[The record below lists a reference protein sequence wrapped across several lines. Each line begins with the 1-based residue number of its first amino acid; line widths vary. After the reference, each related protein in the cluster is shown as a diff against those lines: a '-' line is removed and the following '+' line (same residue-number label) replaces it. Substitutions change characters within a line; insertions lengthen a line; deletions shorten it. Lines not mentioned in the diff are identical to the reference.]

1 MRHAILPSMCAVAVA
16 ASCSPT
22 LAQQAA
28 PAAAASPAY
37 LNTERGLRV
46 KTLEGRE
53 ISPSL
58 MKGMRPEE
66 QITKRTPGVPTRPS
80 VLLQHEG
87 GTSAPGL
94 EWFAARPLKMMPYLD
109 SSYVF
114 GNTCAEPN
122 AWIREDMIS
131 TGAQKLK
138 TALSRYGIT
147 YSAQFGF
154 NYTGLTGGGLNG
166 KTDFPSYNG
175 SLLTNITIF
184 RNHSTGSGLYLA
196 SEFDF
201 GNGFDFNEGSKGPK
215 TTLGSLQ
222 NPTSSFQ
229 GPDPHLSNLSL
240 AWVGAGGKLLLMAGQ
255 LDTTNY
261 MDHNAYA
268 NSHNNNLTNS
278 VFGNNPVLPLTD
290 NSLGF
295 HFAWQPTTSFYVM
308 GATAANNMA
317 QNHNPF
323 RNLNSDNWTN
333 VLEFGYVAED
343 FCSMGRRVPPPALFH
358 HQQR

>member
-16 ASCSPT
+16 ASCSPA

-28 PAAAASPAY
+28 LAAAVSPAY

-94 EWFAARPLKMMPYLD
+94 EWFAAKPLKMMPYLD

-166 KTDFPSYNG
+166 KRISP
-175 SLLTNITIF
+175 
-184 RNHSTGSGLYLA
+184 
-196 SEFDF
+196 
-201 GNGFDFNEGSKGPK
+201 
-215 TTLGSLQ
+215 
-222 NPTSSFQ
+222 PT
-229 GPDPHLSNLSL
+229 
-240 AWVGAGGKLLLMAGQ
+240 M
-255 LDTTNY
+255 
-261 MDHNAYA
+261 
-268 NSHNNNLTNS
+268 
-278 VFGNNPVLPLTD
+278 
-290 NSLGF
+290 
-295 HFAWQPTTSFYVM
+295 
-308 GATAANNMA
+308 
-317 QNHNPF
+317 
-323 RNLNSDNWTN
+323 
-333 VLEFGYVAED
+333 
-343 FCSMGRRVPPPALFH
+343 VPC
-358 HQQR
+358 

>member
-1 MRHAILPSMCAVAVA
+1 
-16 ASCSPT
+16 
-22 LAQQAA
+22 
-28 PAAAASPAY
+28 
-37 LNTERGLRV
+37 
-46 KTLEGRE
+46 
-53 ISPSL
+53 
-58 MKGMRPEE
+58 
-66 QITKRTPGVPTRPS
+66 
-80 VLLQHEG
+80 
-87 GTSAPGL
+87 
-94 EWFAARPLKMMPYLD
+94 MMPYLD

-215 TTLGSLQ
+215 PRWAPSRT
-222 NPTSSFQ
+222 
-229 GPDPHLSNLSL
+229 
-240 AWVGAGGKLLLMAGQ
+240 
-255 LDTTNY
+255 
-261 MDHNAYA
+261 
-268 NSHNNNLTNS
+268 
-278 VFGNNPVLPLTD
+278 
-290 NSLGF
+290 
-295 HFAWQPTTSFYVM
+295 
-308 GATAANNMA
+308 
-317 QNHNPF
+317 
-323 RNLNSDNWTN
+323 
-333 VLEFGYVAED
+333 
-343 FCSMGRRVPPPALFH
+343 PPAPS
-358 HQQR
+358 RARTPT

>member
-1 MRHAILPSMCAVAVA
+1 MLPTLCAAAVVT
-16 ASCSPT
+16 SCNPV
-22 LAQQAA
+22 LAQQV
-28 PAAAASPAY
+28 PPVTTTPPY

-46 KTLEGRE
+46 KALEGRE

-58 MKGMRPEE
+58 LKGMRPEE

-87 GTSAPGL
+87 RPSTPGI
-94 EWFAARPLKMMPYLD
+94 EWFAAKPLKMMPYLD

-131 TGAQKLK
+131 TGAQKIK

-184 RNHSTGSGLYLA
+184 RNNSTGSGLYLA

-201 GNGFDFNEGSKGPK
+201 GNGFDFNEGNKGPA
-215 TTLGSLQ
+215 TTLGSL
-222 NPTSSFQ
+222 
-229 GPDPHLSNLSL
+229 
-240 AWVGAGGKLLLMAGQ
+240 
-255 LDTTNY
+255 
-261 MDHNAYA
+261 
-268 NSHNNNLTNS
+268 
-278 VFGNNPVLPLTD
+278 
-290 NSLGF
+290 
-295 HFAWQPTTSFYVM
+295 
-308 GATAANNMA
+308 
-317 QNHNPF
+317 
-323 RNLNSDNWTN
+323 
-333 VLEFGYVAED
+333 
-343 FCSMGRRVPPPALFH
+343 
-358 HQQR
+358 

>member
-16 ASCSPT
+16 ASCSPA

-166 KTDFPSYNG
+166 KTDFP
-175 SLLTNITIF
+175 
-184 RNHSTGSGLYLA
+184 
-196 SEFDF
+196 
-201 GNGFDFNEGSKGPK
+201 
-215 TTLGSLQ
+215 
-222 NPTSSFQ
+222 PT
-229 GPDPHLSNLSL
+229 
-240 AWVGAGGKLLLMAGQ
+240 M
-255 LDTTNY
+255 
-261 MDHNAYA
+261 
-268 NSHNNNLTNS
+268 
-278 VFGNNPVLPLTD
+278 
-290 NSLGF
+290 
-295 HFAWQPTTSFYVM
+295 
-308 GATAANNMA
+308 
-317 QNHNPF
+317 
-323 RNLNSDNWTN
+323 
-333 VLEFGYVAED
+333 
-343 FCSMGRRVPPPALFH
+343 VPC
-358 HQQR
+358 

>member
-1 MRHAILPSMCAVAVA
+1 MCI
-16 ASCSPT
+16 
-22 LAQQAA
+22 
-28 PAAAASPAY
+28 
-37 LNTERGLRV
+37 R
-46 KTLEGRE
+46 
-53 ISPSL
+53 
-58 MKGMRPEE
+58 
-66 QITKRTPGVPTRPS
+66 
-80 VLLQHEG
+80 
-87 GTSAPGL
+87 
-94 EWFAARPLKMMPYLD
+94 D
-109 SSYVF
+109 S
-114 GNTCAEPN
+114 
-122 AWIREDMIS
+122 
-131 TGAQKLK
+131 
-138 TALSRYGIT
+138 T

-261 MDHNAYA
+261 MDHNACLLYT
-268 NSHNNNLTNS
+268 SHHLWWS
-278 VFGNNPVLPLTD
+278 
-290 NSLGF
+290 GF
-295 HFAWQPTTSFYVM
+295 RVESERVRSP
-308 GATAANNMA
+308 
-317 QNHNPF
+317 
-323 RNLNSDNWTN
+323 
-333 VLEFGYVAED
+333 D
-343 FCSMGRRVPPPALFH
+343 FIYLWHGLRQIPCRG
-358 HQQR
+358 

>member
-87 GTSAPGL
+87 GTS
-94 EWFAARPLKMMPYLD
+94 
-109 SSYVF
+109 YVF

-122 AWIREDMIS
+122 AWIREDLIS

-166 KTDFPSYNG
+166 KTDFPS
-175 SLLTNITIF
+175 
-184 RNHSTGSGLYLA
+184 
-196 SEFDF
+196 
-201 GNGFDFNEGSKGPK
+201 
-215 TTLGSLQ
+215 
-222 NPTSSFQ
+222 
-229 GPDPHLSNLSL
+229 
-240 AWVGAGGKLLLMAGQ
+240 
-255 LDTTNY
+255 
-261 MDHNAYA
+261 
-268 NSHNNNLTNS
+268 
-278 VFGNNPVLPLTD
+278 
-290 NSLGF
+290 
-295 HFAWQPTTSFYVM
+295 
-308 GATAANNMA
+308 
-317 QNHNPF
+317 
-323 RNLNSDNWTN
+323 
-333 VLEFGYVAED
+333 
-343 FCSMGRRVPPPALFH
+343 
-358 HQQR
+358 